1 MRVQSE
7 NKIKLLVLPY
17 LSVGK
22 RGKKSNLCLA
32 RVFLLILKRLKTGTQ
47 WRELSTRD
55 FFEETVPWQTIYY
68 YFNKWSKDGSFLKI
82 WQQLLQSNKHLLD
95 LSSIQFDGTHTPCK
109 RGGERVGYQHRKS
122 CKTSNCLILCDNN
135 GLPLVVGEP
144 QCGNHNDL
152 YNINKIFDEMIAFLE
167 DATISMDGVFMNAD
181 AGFDSKSFKKN
192 CDSKA
197 IELNVKENPR
207 GRKCSKPTT
216 LYFDDLLYD
225 KNRYKIERTNAWM
238 DAYKGILVRFEK
250 LTITW
255 WNMLWLSIIAIFL
268 KKIKC

>member
-7 NKIKLLVLPY
+7 NKIKQLVVPY

-22 RGKKSNLCLA
+22 RGKKSKLCLA
-32 RVFLLILKRLKTGTQ
+32 KVFLLILKRLKTGTQ
-47 WRELSTRD
+47 WRELCTKEYFD
-55 FFEETVPWQTIYY
+55 EEVIWQSIYY
-68 YFNKWSKDGSFLKI
+68 YFNKWSKDGSFVKV

-95 LSSIQFDGTHTPCK
+95 LSTAQFDGTHTPCK
-109 RGGERVGYQHRKS
+109 RGGESVGYQGRKS
-122 CKTSNCLILCDNN
+122 CKTSNSLILCDNN
-135 GLPLVVGEP
+135 GLPLVVGKP
-144 QCGNHNDL
+144 QSGNHNDL
-152 YNINKIFDEMIAFLE
+152 YKINKIFDEMIAFLE

-181 AGFDSKSFKKN
+181 AGFDSKNFKKN

-207 GRKCSKPTT
+207 GRKSSQPTT
-216 LYFDDLLYD
+216 PYFDDMLYD
-225 KNRYKIERTNAWM
+225 ENRYKIERTNAWM
-238 DAYKGILVRFEK
+238 DAYKGILIRFEK

-255 WNMLWLSIIAIFL
+255 WNMLWLSVIAIFL